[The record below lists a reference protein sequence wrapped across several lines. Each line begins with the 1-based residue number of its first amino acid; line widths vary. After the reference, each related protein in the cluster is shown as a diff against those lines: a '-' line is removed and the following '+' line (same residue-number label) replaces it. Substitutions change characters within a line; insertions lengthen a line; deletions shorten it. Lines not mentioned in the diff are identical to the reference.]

1 MRALI
6 KHLSS
11 FGKGRSRSCSD
22 FQEPGQPCPWVPFAI
37 FQGPVILR
45 AATLHLF
52 LVDDTSIAHR
62 DKPQFLLLLL
72 LSSRR
77 QCRRVSSEM
86 LSPWPSWPWGTNQR
100 QTGSWAMFSNG
111 QSSDRLDDS
120 GPRPDKNTQ
129 PFNSPSTC
137 ARERNETKIW
147 RPSDDRM
154 PIMPRLRPP
163 RNMGKLVIGEA
174 PSPLTPIPSPTFVV
188 SSHRGHRVK
197 KKWRETRQAVT
208 AVCSRTD
215 DANPPTL
222 HQEGEAFLHS
232 VSNKKTPCSTVPRA
246 TISSSKCWRPW
257 TSLSQLHISRSV
269 ARARGWPLISS
280 PSTRRHIASH
290 LPALITCGLPSRS
303 EWRGEVRGESPN
315 CDIISA
321 PSYHAQHEPIPT
333 PRIEMD
339 GSGVHRGPS

>member
-1 MRALI
+1 MGQARHWLDECGLLSSIFPHLARGDRALAAI
-6 KHLSS
+6 
-11 FGKGRSRSCSD
+11 FRNQGSR
-22 FQEPGQPCPWVPFAI
+22 GPWMPFPI
-37 FQGPVILR
+37 FQGPAILR

-120 GPRPDKNTQ
+120 GPRRDKNTQ

-163 RNMGKLVIGEA
+163 RNMGKLVIGGGTVPIDPHPPPPNLRRLISPRA
-174 PSPLTPIPSPTFVV
+174 PSEKDVAGNSTSCHRSLQ
-188 SSHRGHRVK
+188 SHR
-197 KKWRETRQAVT
+197 
-208 AVCSRTD
+208 
-215 DANPPTL
+215 
-222 HQEGEAFLHS
+222 
-232 VSNKKTPCSTVPRA
+232 
-246 TISSSKCWRPW
+246 
-257 TSLSQLHISRSV
+257 
-269 ARARGWPLISS
+269 
-280 PSTRRHIASH
+280 
-290 LPALITCGLPSRS
+290 
-303 EWRGEVRGESPN
+303 
-315 CDIISA
+315 
-321 PSYHAQHEPIPT
+321 
-333 PRIEMD
+333 
-339 GSGVHRGPS
+339 